1 MKNGFFE
8 AFGEIDEKYINEAAN
23 TGYEECY
30 AEEIK
35 PIGVRKRIY
44 PAVIKYAACAAVI
57 GIAVFAVS
65 SATGFGGI
73 SLTPNSSGVSD
84 YETEAAYS
92 EAVTLP
98 QYQYEIVCTSVGENT
113 PNSPTQEEKAA
124 RNAAREDWNSR
135 ILVSPTDSEL
145 PDYYTTKFGGW
156 AAMVLPVPKR
166 RSEVRAISEGEVV
179 FSGYCEANLYHDEIE
194 HYVVI
199 KHNDYVYTA
208 YSGIDTNLS
217 LHVGDIVEAGQCVG
231 YANLKWIDDKPA
243 FSFYIGESNFA
254 DK

>member
-84 YETEAAYS
+84 YETEAA
-92 EAVTLP
+92 
-98 QYQYEIVCTSVGENT
+98 
-113 PNSPTQEEKAA
+113 
-124 RNAAREDWNSR
+124 
-135 ILVSPTDSEL
+135 
-145 PDYYTTKFGGW
+145 
-156 AAMVLPVPKR
+156 
-166 RSEVRAISEGEVV
+166 
-179 FSGYCEANLYHDEIE
+179 
-194 HYVVI
+194 
-199 KHNDYVYTA
+199 
-208 YSGIDTNLS
+208 
-217 LHVGDIVEAGQCVG
+217 
-231 YANLKWIDDKPA
+231 
-243 FSFYIGESNFA
+243 
-254 DK
+254 